1 MIPEKYKN
9 YMFNENDFFNEDF
22 VVTDPEK
29 HELVK
34 QLAAMITDDIQMHG
48 PKDVNPQD
56 PDYWILDRLL
66 TKEQVKFM
74 LSWVQTDQVNLL

>member
-34 QLAAMITDDIQMHG
+34 
-48 PKDVNPQD
+48 
-56 PDYWILDRLL
+56 
-66 TKEQVKFM
+66 
-74 LSWVQTDQVNLL
+74 